1 MEHGVTELM
10 SLLRAFVQEVP
21 LSPVEFQRLDAAL
34 PEVLPLCRLHTIMGI
49 WAYKVREY
57 YDIYGVEDEDA
68 REVYETAQKIY
79 SRTVSQAV
87 NRELQYQALSKMLAE
102 GGIDHLAFKGI
113 VVKDMYAVPQLR
125 SFGDIDLAIRQADR
139 QRCHKLMQKLGY
151 TATTDFEPV
160 YTYQKEKEMYE
171 IHTSVMAVNITDRAD
186 YIGYFKNL
194 WNYATEQAPHIWAF
208 TPEFHFVYLL
218 THIAKH
224 IYSSGAGIRM
234 YLDLAFYLKRFGDT
248 LDWQWIQA
256 ELDKL
261 KLTEFFHLAMDAV
274 ARWFAVKPP
283 IPIPEM
289 EEDLFLQFET
299 FTMEGGVFGFEGR
312 LSGEQ
317 KVRKQG
323 ERSKAL
329 RETLFPHAKTI
340 QARYTYLQ
348 KYPWLLPVAWVDRL
362 VRNRRIIGKM
372 TEKTKEI
379 MTADEKELQEVSTFY
394 RRIGL

>member
-21 LSPVEFQRLDAAL
+21 LSPAEFQNLDAAL

-49 WAYKVREY
+49 WAYKVREF

-317 KVRKQG
+317 MVRKQG

>member
-317 KVRKQG
+317 MVRKQG

>member
-1 MEHGVTELM
+1 
-10 SLLRAFVQEVP
+10 
-21 LSPVEFQRLDAAL
+21 
-34 PEVLPLCRLHTIMGI
+34 
-49 WAYKVREY
+49 
-57 YDIYGVEDEDA
+57 
-68 REVYETAQKIY
+68 
-79 SRTVSQAV
+79 
-87 NRELQYQALSKMLAE
+87 MLAE

-317 KVRKQG
+317 MVRKQG